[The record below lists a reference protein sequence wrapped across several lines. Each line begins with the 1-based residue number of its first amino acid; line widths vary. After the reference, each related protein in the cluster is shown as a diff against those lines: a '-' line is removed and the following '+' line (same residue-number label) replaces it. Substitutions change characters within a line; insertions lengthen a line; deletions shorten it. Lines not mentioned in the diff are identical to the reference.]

1 MGLEIACRKFLNL
14 VPLRYVSRS
23 TIVYYEIDE
32 EEAKHS
38 LELVEH
44 GHQEVPNAWVL
55 LDKEEA

>member
-1 MGLEIACRKFLNL
+1 MRLEIACQKFLNM

-23 TIVYYEIDE
+23 TIDD